1 MNKIFK
7 SFLRFFLFPRY
18 DDRLILIIAGAF
30 TGICSG
36 IAAVFLA
43 KSIHFITELLYG
55 GTFGWYSVLFPAC
68 GAFLSALV
76 LYKVF
81 RDEGAHGVPD
91 VIYSVSKFG
100 GALKLRS
107 SLSRLISSALTIGSG
122 GSAGPEA
129 PVVMSGAS
137 IGSNIAKLFKL
148 NSRQRIV
155 LVGCGT
161 AGAISAIFNAPIS
174 GMIFTLEIIIGE
186 WHSRNIIPI
195 AVAAVTGAQTGW
207 FLKGKKSV
215 FTIEDAFNFE
225 LHDIVSCIG
234 LAIFTGIASI
244 LLTRLM
250 RGMGRFTSGIKLP
263 AWFKAPIGGLA
274 VGIIGLLYP
283 HVLGEGYEG
292 IQMMI
297 QGNFDKPEFI
307 IWFLFL
313 PAFYIILKSFAT
325 SLTIEWGGSGGI
337 FAPSL
342 VIGAFT
348 GVFYYR
354 VLSFFLPGYIWAGE
368 GWYALIGMTG
378 LIAGIMQAPLT
389 GIFLVV
395 EITGGYGIIVP
406 LILVSAISSHF
417 CRFFEPASIYLRSL
431 VENGKL
437 LRPGTDERVLS
448 DLTVKELIEKD
459 CQIIDQ
465 NMILRELVLMLKTTK
480 RNYFSVKD
488 KISGKFVGLVHLN
501 DIRPYLM
508 DDLIYDNVF
517 VYQIMQTDAPTIGLD
532 EDLTKVLELMDYHG
546 LFSIPV
552 VVDGYFEGM
561 ISKATLLDRY
571 RKELR
576 VQTAF

>member
-81 RDEGAHGVPD
+81 KDEGAHGVPD

-148 NSRQRIV
+148 NSRQRII

-215 FTIEDAFNFE
+215 FIIENAFNFE

-234 LAIFTGIASI
+234 LAIFTGLASI

-250 RGMGRFTSGIKLP
+250 RGMSRLTSRIKLP
-263 AWFKAPIGGLA
+263 VWCKAPIGGLM
-274 VGIIGLLYP
+274 VGVIGLLYP
-283 HVLGEGYEG
+283 YILGEGYEG

-297 QGNFDKPEFI
+297 EGNFDRPDYI

-313 PAFYIILKSFAT
+313 PAFYILLKSIAT

-354 VLSFFLPGYIWAGE
+354 VLSFLLPGYIWAGE

-448 DLTVKELIEKD
+448 DLTVMELIEKD
-459 CQIIDQ
+459 CQVIGQ
-465 NMILRELVLMLKTTK
+465 HMILRELVLMLKETR

-488 KISGKFVGLVHLN
+488 EVSGKFVGMVHLN

-517 VYQIMQTDAPTIGLD
+517 VYQIMHTDVQTIGLD